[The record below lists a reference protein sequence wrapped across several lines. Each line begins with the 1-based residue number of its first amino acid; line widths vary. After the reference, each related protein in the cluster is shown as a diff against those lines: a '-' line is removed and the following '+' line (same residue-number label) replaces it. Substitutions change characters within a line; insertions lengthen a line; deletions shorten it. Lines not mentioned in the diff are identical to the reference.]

1 MIPTRIDH
9 LFAIPHSHA
18 APLDAIGAKALS
30 LQCIAASGLPVPPA
44 LVIPTGFFA
53 PWFTQLQSSADWL
66 AYRSAAPAQWPAL
79 CAALE
84 RAALALPCSPSQQL
98 VLDELANRLA
108 QGMVRR
114 FAVRSSAPEED
125 GGSASFAGLYVT
137 ELGVAPAELNVA
149 IRRCFAACLAHR
161 VAAYKAAHGMDLDRH
176 GIAVIV
182 QEQLDSDVAGVGFS
196 INPGNNDYDEVVV
209 DANWGLGESVVSGTV
224 APDHFVLD
232 KTGGT
237 LIARRLGAKQH
248 AIVLSA
254 GAGTEPAQ
262 HRQSDQYCLDEAQ
275 LRQLAAAIGRL
286 EVHFGYPVDVEW
298 AFAQGT
304 LFILQVRPVT
314 AYVPLPDAMLSAP
327 GARRLLYLDIALSKG
342 MTSNA
347 AISPITLDWL
357 ARDIDN
363 IVEHSIG
370 RAAVNT
376 GSPHGLLF
384 LGGARMY
391 LNLSNLLRFSSPAR
405 LAKGCAPTDQLAADI
420 LAGIDV
426 QRYRAAQRPAWIWPA
441 LRVTPAALWRLR
453 RPAWRAVR
461 AVCAPHSTHRLYAAE
476 QRTFQ
481 AQYAALSDEALPLD
495 QFQRLHGVPAMAHI
509 MDKDMPALAVG
520 VLAMGLA
527 RRLARKDSG
536 VEQELAGRLTRGI
549 TGNLVVDMGMRLF
562 KMANMLGAGAFDDL
576 NALRAR
582 IEKRQ
587 LPDPFHA
594 AWDAFMHKYGCR
606 GPGEMELANARY
618 GDDPLLVLRQ
628 MAGMAGGGS
637 FDPVAHHRD
646 LVVQRQTAF
655 ESLLARFAWPRRML
669 LQRAHLLIELFGGAR
684 DTPKQH
690 NLMYQYAARKRL
702 LAEGDRLAA
711 AGRLASANQVFD
723 LTVADLLAAAAD
735 PALDVRALATRR
747 TAFAR
752 KLAAHVRT
760 FPAVIDSRGRIEH
773 APPRSD
779 REGELRGLAVSPG
792 VASGRIKL
800 MANAHDRQVC
810 AGDILV
816 AYTTDPGW
824 TPLFIHAAAI
834 IIEVGGV
841 LQHGAVLARE
851 FGKPCVAGIAGVLTR
866 FADGQLVEVDG
877 NTGVVRLLSEP
888 DHNTTART
896 DQQPE
901 APACIEKTR
910 HTTW

>member
-1 MIPTRIDH
+1 MIPTRIDNF
-9 LFAIPHSHA
+9 FAIPH
-18 APLDAIGAKALS
+18 
-30 LQCIAASGLPVPPA
+30 
-44 LVIPTGFFA
+44 T
-53 PWFTQLQSSADWL
+53 
-66 AYRSAAPAQWPAL
+66 
-79 CAALE
+79 
-84 RAALALPCSPSQQL
+84 
-98 VLDELANRLA
+98 
-108 QGMVRR
+108 
-114 FAVRSSAPEED
+114 
-125 GGSASFAGLYVT
+125 
-137 ELGVAPAELNVA
+137 
-149 IRRCFAACLAHR
+149 R
-161 VAAYKAAHGMDLDRH
+161 VAAYNAAHGMDLDRQSV
-176 GIAVIV
+176 AVIV

-196 INPGNNDYDEVVV
+196 INPGNNDYDEVVI

-224 APDHFVLD
+224 APDHFVL
-232 KTGGT
+232 
-237 LIARRLGAKQH
+237 
-248 AIVLSA
+248 
-254 GAGTEPAQ
+254 
-262 HRQSDQYCLDEAQ
+262 
-275 LRQLAAAIGRL
+275 
-286 EVHFGYPVDVEW
+286 
-298 AFAQGT
+298 
-304 LFILQVRPVT
+304 
-314 AYVPLPDAMLSAP
+314 
-327 GARRLLYLDIALSKG
+327 
-342 MTSNA
+342 
-347 AISPITLDWL
+347 
-357 ARDIDN
+357 
-363 IVEHSIG
+363 
-370 RAAVNT
+370 
-376 GSPHGLLF
+376 
-384 LGGARMY
+384 
-391 LNLSNLLRFSSPAR
+391 
-405 LAKGCAPTDQLAADI
+405 
-420 LAGIDV
+420 
-426 QRYRAAQRPAWIWPA
+426 
-441 LRVTPAALWRLR
+441 
-453 RPAWRAVR
+453 
-461 AVCAPHSTHRLYAAE
+461 
-476 QRTFQ
+476 
-481 AQYAALSDEALPLD
+481 
-495 QFQRLHGVPAMAHI
+495 
-509 MDKDMPALAVG
+509 
-520 VLAMGLA
+520 
-527 RRLARKDSG
+527 
-536 VEQELAGRLTRGI
+536 
-549 TGNLVVDMGMRLF
+549 
-562 KMANMLGAGAFDDL
+562 
-576 NALRAR
+576 
-582 IEKRQ
+582 EKRQ

-594 AWDAFMHKYGCR
+594 AWDAFMHKYGSR

-760 FPAVIDSRGRIEH
+760 FPPVIDSRGRIEH

-810 AGDILV
+810 AGGILV
-816 AYTTDPGW
+816 ACTTDP
-824 TPLFIHAAAI
+824 
-834 IIEVGGV
+834 
-841 LQHGAVLARE
+841 VLARE

>member
-342 MTSNA
+342 MTSNVPRSRRSHSTGWR
-347 AISPITLDWL
+347 AISTTSSST
-357 ARDIDN
+357 A
-363 IVEHSIG
+363 S
-370 RAAVNT
+370 AVPP
-376 GSPHGLLF
+376 S
-384 LGGARMY
+384 
-391 LNLSNLLRFSSPAR
+391 
-405 LAKGCAPTDQLAADI
+405 
-420 LAGIDV
+420 
-426 QRYRAAQRPAWIWPA
+426 
-441 LRVTPAALWRLR
+441 TPA
-453 RPAWRAVR
+453 
-461 AVCAPHSTHRLYAAE
+461 
-476 QRTFQ
+476 
-481 AQYAALSDEALPLD
+481 
-495 QFQRLHGVPAMAHI
+495 
-509 MDKDMPALAVG
+509 
-520 VLAMGLA
+520 
-527 RRLARKDSG
+527 
-536 VEQELAGRLTRGI
+536 
-549 TGNLVVDMGMRLF
+549 
-562 KMANMLGAGAFDDL
+562 
-576 NALRAR
+576 
-582 IEKRQ
+582 
-587 LPDPFHA
+587 
-594 AWDAFMHKYGCR
+594 
-606 GPGEMELANARY
+606 
-618 GDDPLLVLRQ
+618 
-628 MAGMAGGGS
+628 
-637 FDPVAHHRD
+637 
-646 LVVQRQTAF
+646 
-655 ESLLARFAWPRRML
+655 
-669 LQRAHLLIELFGGAR
+669 
-684 DTPKQH
+684 
-690 NLMYQYAARKRL
+690 
-702 LAEGDRLAA
+702 
-711 AGRLASANQVFD
+711 
-723 LTVADLLAAAAD
+723 
-735 PALDVRALATRR
+735 RR
-747 TAFAR
+747 TACCSWAER
-752 KLAAHVRT
+752 
-760 FPAVIDSRGRIEH
+760 
-773 APPRSD
+773 
-779 REGELRGLAVSPG
+779 
-792 VASGRIKL
+792 
-800 MANAHDRQVC
+800 
-810 AGDILV
+810 
-816 AYTTDPGW
+816 
-824 TPLFIHAAAI
+824 
-834 IIEVGGV
+834 
-841 LQHGAVLARE
+841 
-851 FGKPCVAGIAGVLTR
+851 
-866 FADGQLVEVDG
+866 
-877 NTGVVRLLSEP
+877 
-888 DHNTTART
+888 
-896 DQQPE
+896 
-901 APACIEKTR
+901 ACI
-910 HTTW
+910 